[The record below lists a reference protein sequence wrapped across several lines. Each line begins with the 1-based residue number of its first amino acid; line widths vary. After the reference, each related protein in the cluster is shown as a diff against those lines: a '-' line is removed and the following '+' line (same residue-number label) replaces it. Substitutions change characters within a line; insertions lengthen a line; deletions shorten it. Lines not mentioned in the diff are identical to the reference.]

1 MTAPH
6 PADLGTLADALALAA
21 HRLRGPLKEADHAA
35 TLDTAAH
42 LMVERITA
50 DPDLMLALRT
60 IRVLRHGSYGGLR
73 E

>member
-1 MTAPH
+1 MTAAAP
-6 PADLGTLADALALAA
+6 DLAVLADALAIAA
-21 HRLRGPLKEADHAA
+21 SRMIGPLKEADHAA
-35 TLDTAAH
+35 AVDVAAH

-60 IRVLRHGSYGGLR
+60 IRVLRYGGLR